1 MVGLVRRIT
10 SSVVFRI
17 AVSVLGSPARRLTAM
32 GEKSCEN
39 CLFWH
44 GDELRPRKACTA
56 HEGFCATIEL
66 EHWQLLTM
74 QLLKPR
80 PEVEKP

>member
-1 MVGLVRRIT
+1 
-10 SSVVFRI
+10 
-17 AVSVLGSPARRLTAM
+17 M

-39 CLFWH
+39 CQFWH

-56 HEGFCATIEL
+56 HEGFCATVEL
-66 EHWQLLTM
+66 EHWQPLTM

-80 PEVEKP
+80 SEADRDG